1 MRAYLLS
8 LGLLAITAFC
18 LATTVEPWFQG
29 WAGNRN
35 QSGNLLQVAFGDGR
49 RLFAKHV
56 STKADAYFH
65 NGYYPT
71 IYDNNE
77 GYEKAHIVEDMHKA
91 GEEAGGN
98 FLGEPMDWIDRFGR
112 NFYPSRHTH
121 LGDSDCGSGCCHH
134 EKDHEDHDEG
144 CTHKDHDQGE
154 HDHEGH
160 GKKPAAKSPAER
172 EILPWLRL
180 SAELDPE
187 RTETYVVSSYWLR
200 RSMNKSSE
208 AQQFLRE
215 GLRAN
220 PGDSE
225 LLYELGCIHDEDRHD
240 PVLAR
245 NLWELALNN
254 LPAWQQRR
262 GQTNLLLYAQ
272 VLGHLATL
280 EEKQTNY
287 ARAIAHLSAL
297 KEFSP
302 NRDSIAKWIEDVKAK
317 QEK

>member
-8 LGLLAITAFC
+8 LGLLAMTAFC

-29 WAGNRN
+29 WAGSRN

-56 STKADAYFH
+56 FTKADAYFH

-77 GYEKAHIVEDMHKA
+77 GYEKAHLVEDMHKQGED
-91 GEEAGGN
+91 GEEKEN
-98 FLGEPMDWIDRFGR
+98 FLGKPKDWIDRFGR
-112 NFYPSRHTH
+112 NFYPVRHTH
-121 LGDSDCGSGCCHH
+121 LGDSGCGSSCCQRKKQDSEPEPGPAHSPSH
-134 EKDHEDHDEG
+134 EG
-144 CTHKDHDQGE
+144 R
-154 HDHEGH
+154 HDHQH
-160 GKKPAAKSPAER
+160 DSKAAPER

-187 RTETYVVSSYWLR
+187 RTETYVVSAYWLR
-200 RSMNKSSE
+200 RSMNKSRE

-225 LLYELGCIHDEDRHD
+225 LLYELGCIHEEDRHD

-262 GQTNLLLYAQ
+262 GQTNLLLHAQ

-287 ARAIAHLSAL
+287 ARAITHLSAL

-317 QEK
+317 QSK

>member
-8 LGLLAITAFC
+8 LGLLAMTAFC

-29 WAGNRN
+29 WAGNRS

-56 STKADAYFH
+56 FTKADAYFH

-77 GYEKAHIVEDMHKA
+77 GYEKAHIVEDMRKA
-91 GEEAGGN
+91 GEEDERDAS
-98 FLGEPMDWIDRFGR
+98 FLGKPMDWIDRFGR

-121 LGDSDCGSGCCHH
+121 IGDSDCEDSNCQHEKHH
-134 EKDHEDHDEG
+134 EAHDG
-144 CTHKDHDQGE
+144 DCDHKDHDHG
-154 HDHEGH
+154 HHEE
-160 GKKPAAKSPAER
+160 KPAAKASGER

-200 RSMNKSSE
+200 RSMNKVAE

-225 LLYELGCIHDEDRHD
+225 LLYELGCIHDEDRKD

-254 LPAWQQRR
+254 LPSWQERR
-262 GQTNLLLYAQ
+262 GQTNLLLHAQ
-272 VLGHLATL
+272 LLGHLATL

-287 ARAIAHLSAL
+287 VRALAHLSAL

-302 NRDSIAKWIEDVKAK
+302 NRDSIAKWIEDVKVK
-317 QEK
+317 QGQ

>member
-1 MRAYLLS
+1 MRAFLLS
-8 LGLLAITAFC
+8 LGLLAMTAFC

-56 STKADAYFH
+56 FTKADAYFH

-77 GYEKAHIVEDMHKA
+77 GYEKAHIIEDMHKEGQDDE
-91 GEEAGGN
+91 GEAN
-98 FLGEPMDWIDRFGR
+98 FLGKPNDWIDRFGR
-112 NFYPSRHTH
+112 NFYPARHTH
-121 LGDSDCGSGCCHH
+121 LGDSGCGSSCCQRKKGDTGH
-134 EKDHEDHDEG
+134 DHD
-144 CTHKDHDQGE
+144 HDHD
-154 HDHEGH
+154 HAAEG
-160 GKKPAAKSPAER
+160 GKER

-180 SAELDPE
+180 SADLDPE

-200 RSMNKSSE
+200 RSLNKSSE

-225 LLYELGCIHDEDRHD
+225 LLYELGCIHQEDRND

-254 LPAWQQRR
+254 LPEWQQRR
-262 GQTNLLLYAQ
+262 GQTNLLLHAQ

-287 ARAIAHLSAL
+287 TRAIEHLSAL

-317 QEK
+317 QAQ